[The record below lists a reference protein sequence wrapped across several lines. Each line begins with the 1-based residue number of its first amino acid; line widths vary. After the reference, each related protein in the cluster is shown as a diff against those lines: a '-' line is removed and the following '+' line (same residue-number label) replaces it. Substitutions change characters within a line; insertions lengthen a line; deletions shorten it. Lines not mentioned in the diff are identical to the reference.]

1 MLSVIATSA
10 IGFINPAIAPVIDW
24 ESDVG
29 GVLMILLEP
38 PVVEPTA
45 EDMEDDDE
53 DVDGAEF
60 RWPSD

>member
-1 MLSVIATSA
+1 M
-10 IGFINPAIAPVIDW
+10 NPVIAPVIDW